1 MAKIVCIVPRR
12 EMADQ
17 ASLLAANMHIDDFSV
32 IFAETEE
39 IPTLAKSLAGV
50 GIDVI
55 IARGAQALM
64 LRGALRHTHR
74 RDTHNRSGNG
84 SAYPTL

>member
-32 IFAETEE
+32 IFAATG
-39 IPTLAKSLAGV
+39 AASLS
-50 GIDVI
+50 
-55 IARGAQALM
+55 IAITKTVMPKL
-64 LRGALRHTHR
+64 
-74 RDTHNRSGNG
+74 
-84 SAYPTL
+84 